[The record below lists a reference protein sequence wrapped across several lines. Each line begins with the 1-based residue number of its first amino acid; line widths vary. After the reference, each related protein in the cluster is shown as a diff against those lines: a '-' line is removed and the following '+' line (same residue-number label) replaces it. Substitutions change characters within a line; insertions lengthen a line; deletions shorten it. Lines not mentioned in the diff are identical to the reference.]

1 MAETIPKL
9 LKEIVAAH
17 PELNAQLSKDATGVF
32 RPTTYR
38 DFYREVAAF
47 AAGLASVGVKRGD
60 RVGIISDNRKEW
72 LIADLAILALG
83 ASDVPRG
90 CDSMEREIAYILGF
104 PECKVTIAENGKQVE
119 KIYAGI
125 ESMPS
130 LKTIIVID
138 PEFDPYPHAAL
149 FPRVKLLTFGDVLKD
164 GAGALARQP
173 ELFERE
179 LALGK
184 GEDLATII
192 FTSGTTGEPKGVM
205 ITHEN
210 YLAQLR
216 VIPQRVP
223 LKPGEVLL
231 SVLPVWHSFERLV
244 QYMVIAAGVTL
255 AYSKPVGQI
264 MLADLIAARPM
275 WMTSVPRIWEA
286 VQAGVYRNVKA
297 KSAVARGLFHF
308 FVAVGAA
315 HAVLIQMLEGR
326 RPEFRKRSHSL
337 DVALA
342 ILPLILLTPLRLLG
356 EVLVFKSIKERL
368 GGRFIAAIS
377 GGGALPRSVD
387 RFFQAVGV
395 SLLEGYGLTE
405 TSPVLSVRPLAHPV
419 PSTVGPPL
427 PNTSIRIVDEEG
439 RDLPPGKK
447 GLVLAKGGQIMK
459 GYYKREDLTRQMISD
474 DGWLNTGDLGMVTWN
489 GELRLVG
496 RAKDTIVLLGG
507 ENVEPEP
514 MEQKLRE
521 SPYIAEAVVLG
532 QDEKYLAAL
541 IVPKLET
548 LIAFA
553 EENSIPFEDP
563 QSLACVP
570 EIDELLAGEIGEL
583 ISAKNGFK
591 SFERIFKFKVIP
603 HEFEVGRELTST
615 LKVMR
620 HVVNA
625 MYKREIAELFERR

>member
-1 MAETIPKL
+1 MAETVPKL

-17 PELNAQLSKDATGVF
+17 PELNVQLSKDATGVF

-38 DFYREVAAF
+38 DFYREVERF
-47 AAGLASVGVKRGD
+47 GAGLAAAGVARGD

-72 LIADLAILALG
+72 LVADLAILGLG
-83 ASDVPRG
+83 ACDVPRG
-90 CDSMEREIAYILGF
+90 CDSMEREVAYILGF
-104 PECKVTIAENGKQVE
+104 SECTVAIAENGKQVE
-119 KIYAGI
+119 KIYDGI
-125 ESMPS
+125 ESIPT
-130 LKTIIVID
+130 LATIIVID
-138 PEFDPYPHAAL
+138 PEFDPHAHKTV
-149 FPRVKLLTFGDVLKD
+149 FPKVGLLTFGDVMKS
-164 GAGALARQP
+164 GADRLARQP
-173 ELFERE
+173 DLFERE
-179 LALGK
+179 LSLGK
-184 GEDLATII
+184 SEDLATII

-210 YLAQLR
+210 FLAQLR

-223 LKPGEVLL
+223 LKPGQVLL
-231 SVLPVWHSFERLV
+231 SVLPVWHSFERIV
-244 QYMVIAAGVTL
+244 QYMVVAAGVTL

-264 MLADLIAARPM
+264 MLADFAAVRPM

-286 VQAGVYRNVKA
+286 VQEGVYRNVKA
-297 KSAVARGLFHF
+297 KSIVARGLFHF
-308 FVAVGAA
+308 FVAIGGA
-315 HAVLIQMLEGR
+315 HAILVQMIEGR
-326 RPEFRKRSHSL
+326 MPEFRKRSHAL
-337 DVALA
+337 DLALA
-342 ILPLILLTPLRLLG
+342 LLPLILLTPLRLLG

-405 TSPVLSVRPLAHPV
+405 TSPVLNVRPLAHVV

-427 PNTSIRIVDEEG
+427 PNTLIRIVDEAG
-439 RDLPPGKK
+439 HDLPPGRK

-474 DGWLNTGDLGMVTWN
+474 DGWLNTGDLGRVTWK

-532 QDEKYLAAL
+532 QDQKYLAAL
-541 IVPKLET
+541 IVPKMDA

-553 EENSIPFEDP
+553 EENSTPFEDP
-563 QSLACVP
+563 QSLASVP
-570 EIDELLAGEIGEL
+570 EIDELLDGEIGEL
-583 ISAKNGFK
+583 ISAKNGFR
-591 SFERIFKFKVIP
+591 SFERIFKYKMIP
-603 HEFEVGRELTST
+603 REFEVGRELTPT

-620 HVVNA
+620 HVINEL
-625 MYKREIAELFERR
+625 YKREIAELFDKR

>member
-1 MAETIPKL
+1 MAETVPKL

-17 PELNAQLSKDATGVF
+17 PELNVQLSKDPTGVF

-38 DFYREVAAF
+38 DFYREMERF
-47 AAGLASVGVKRGD
+47 GAGLAAVGVKRGD

-72 LIADLAILALG
+72 LIADLAILSLG

-90 CDSMEREIAYILGF
+90 CDSMQREVAYILGF
-104 PECKVTIAENGKQVE
+104 SECKVAIAENEKQVE
-119 KIYAGI
+119 KIYEGI

-130 LKTIIVID
+130 LSTIIVID
-138 PEFDPYPHAAL
+138 PEFDSLVHKPS
-149 FPRVKLLTFGDVLKD
+149 FPKVELLTFGDVMKS
-164 GAGALARQP
+164 GADLLARQP
-173 ELFERE
+173 DLFERE
-179 LALGK
+179 LSLGK
-184 GEDLATII
+184 SEELATII

-210 YLAQLR
+210 FLAQLR
-216 VIPQRVP
+216 VIPERVP
-223 LKPGEVLL
+223 LKPGQVLMT
-231 SVLPVWHSFERLV
+231 VLPVWHSFERLV
-244 QYMVIAAGVTL
+244 QYMVLAAAVTL

-264 MLADLIAARPM
+264 MLADFAAARPM

-286 VQAGVYRNVKA
+286 VKDGVYRNVNS
-297 KSAVARGLFHF
+297 KSVVAQALFRF
-308 FVAVGAA
+308 FVAIGGA
-315 HAVLIQMLEGR
+315 HAVLMQMIEGR
-326 RPEFRKRSHSL
+326 RPEFRKRSRAL
-337 DVALA
+337 DIALA
-342 ILPLILLTPLRLLG
+342 ILPLIVLAPLRLLG

-395 SLLEGYGLTE
+395 TLLEGYGLTE
-405 TSPVLSVRPLAHPV
+405 TSPVLNVRPLAHPV

-427 PNTSIRIVDEEG
+427 PNTYIRIVDDAG
-439 RDLPPGKK
+439 HDLPPGRM
-447 GLVLAKGGQIMK
+447 GVVLAKGGQIMK
-459 GYYKREDLTRQMISD
+459 GYYKREDLTRQIISN
-474 DGWLNTGDLGMVTWN
+474 DGWLNTGDLGMVTWQ

-532 QDEKYLAAL
+532 QDQKYLAAL
-541 IVPKLET
+541 IVPKMEA

-563 QSLACVP
+563 QSLAGVP
-570 EIDELLAGEIGEL
+570 EIDELLDSEIGEL
-583 ISAKNGFK
+583 ISAKNGFR
-591 SFERIFKFKVIP
+591 SFERIFKYKIIP
-603 HEFEVGRELTST
+603 HEFEVGRELTPT

-620 HVVNA
+620 HVIDRL
-625 MYKREIAELFERR
+625 YRKEIGELFDKR